1 MDEAMAM
8 ARLHGAE
15 GIVLRE
21 VARRVGVSHNAAYRH
36 FADRDELLAEIAGR
50 SMEMLVAAMQQ
61 RLANLAPAADAVTG
75 ARQRLSE
82 VGRAYVEFAL
92 AESGLF
98 KVAFGSLHDK
108 GTAEEDPSAALRA
121 AGPFALLSEALD
133 ELVAVGHLDP
143 ERREHAEVTCWSAVH
158 GFAVL
163 HVDGPLRSVADA
175 ELVRSLDRMLATLD
189 AGLGA
194 LG

>member
-1 MDEAMAM
+1 M

-36 FADRDELLAEIAGR
+36 FADRDELLAEVAGR
-50 SMEMLVAAMQQ
+50 SMEMLVAAMHH
-61 RLANLAPAADAVTG
+61 RLANLTPASDAVTG

-98 KVAFGSLHDK
+98 KVAFGALEDK
-108 GTAEEDPSAALRA
+108 GPAEGDPSVTLRA
-121 AGPFALLSEALD
+121 AGPFALLNETLD
-133 ELVAVGHLDP
+133 ELVAVGYLDA
-143 ERREHAEVTCWSAVH
+143 ERREYAEVTCWAAVH

-163 HVDGPLRSVADA
+163 HIDGPLRAVADD

-194 LG
+194 LD